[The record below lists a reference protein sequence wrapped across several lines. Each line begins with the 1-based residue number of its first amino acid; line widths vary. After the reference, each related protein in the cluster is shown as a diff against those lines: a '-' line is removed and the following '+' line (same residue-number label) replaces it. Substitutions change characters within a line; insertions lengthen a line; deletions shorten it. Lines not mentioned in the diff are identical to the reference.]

1 MTEKR
6 NADQEGQVSEVGDLD
21 RDDATEQISDSDSV
35 PGSPTGETGEPV
47 GLEEAGP
54 DAVPPGNAESNEY
67 DKD

>member
-1 MTEKR
+1 MSDQR
-6 NADQEGQVSEVGDLD
+6 NRDQEGQVSEVGDLD
-21 RDDATEQISDSDSV
+21 PDDAREPISDTESV
-35 PGSPTGETGEPV
+35 PGSPTGDTGEPV